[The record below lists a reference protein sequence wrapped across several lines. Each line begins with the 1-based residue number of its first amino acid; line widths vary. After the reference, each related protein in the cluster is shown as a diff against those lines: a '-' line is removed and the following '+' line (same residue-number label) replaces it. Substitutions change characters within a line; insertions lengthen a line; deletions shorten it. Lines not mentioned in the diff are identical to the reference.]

1 MVALPGRFNDGRTA
15 ASRKVMVS
23 PSAAGLDIRGEDGLL
38 VAFWRIDDLRADGEL
53 PDGGVRLRCA
63 ADPDARL
70 SMTQA
75 EFVRPLLPPPPRF
88 PWSKAVAALIGT
100 AGLLAALWLGIPAAS
115 RWLGDM
121 VPRSW
126 ENAWGDALVTGLE
139 KQWGACGQPAGDAA
153 LRLLVDRLSTGLEP
167 SQRPRRVLVVRQRD
181 VNAIALPGGTV
192 MVFSGLLKDA
202 RDPGELAGVLAHEFT
217 HLRLRHPVAAMIRAT
232 GVGVAVT
239 LITGDSSGV
248 VATAAAMGLA
258 GAYSREDE
266 AAADTG
272 GVAVLRSAGLDARG
286 MASFFRRLGEKPG
299 MVPVWLSTH
308 PDSLARAEAVEA
320 LDGPAAAPPLTG
332 EQWQALKGICEAEKE
347 KP

>member
-1 MVALPGRFNDGRTA
+1 
-15 ASRKVMVS
+15 
-23 PSAAGLDIRGEDGLL
+23 
-38 VAFWRIDDLRADGEL
+38 
-53 PDGGVRLRCA
+53 
-63 ADPDARL
+63 
-70 SMTQA
+70 
-75 EFVRPLLPPPPRF
+75 
-88 PWSKAVAALIGT
+88 
-100 AGLLAALWLGIPAAS
+100 
-115 RWLGDM
+115 
-121 VPRSW
+121 
-126 ENAWGDALVTGLE
+126 
-139 KQWGACGQPAGDAA
+139 
-153 LRLLVDRLSTGLEP
+153 VDRLSAGLEP
-167 SQRPRRVLVVRQRD
+167 SQKPRRVLVVRQRD

-248 VATAAAMGLA
+248 VATAAAVGLA

-272 GVAVLRSAGLDARG
+272 GVALLRAAGLDARG
-286 MASFFRRLGEKPG
+286 MASFFRRLGEEKPG

-320 LDGPAAAPPLTG
+320 LDGPAATPPLTG
-332 EQWQALKGICEAEKE
+332 EQWQALKGICGAEK
-347 KP
+347 P

>member
-15 ASRKVMVS
+15 ASRKVTVS

-88 PWSKAVAALIGT
+88 PWSKAVAALAAT
-100 AGLLAALWLGIPAAS
+100 AALLAALWLGIPAAA
-115 RWLGDM
+115 RGLGDL

-126 ENAWGDALVTGLE
+126 ENAWGDTLADGLQR
-139 KQWGACGQPAGDAA
+139 QWGVCGQPAGDAA
-153 LRLLVDRLSTGLEP
+153 LRLLVDRLAAGLEP
-167 SQRPRRVLVVRQRD
+167 SQRPRRVVVVRQRD
-181 VNAIALPGGTV
+181 TNAIALPGGTV

-232 GVGVAVT
+232 GIGVAVT

-266 AAADTG
+266 AAADAG
-272 GVAVLRSAGLDARG
+272 AVTLLHAADLDARG
-286 MASFFRRLGEKPG
+286 LSSFFRRLGEKPG

-308 PDSLARAEAVEA
+308 PDSLGRADAVER
-320 LDGPAAAPPLTG
+320 LDGAPAAAALDA
-332 EQWQALKGICEAEKE
+332 EQWQALKGICGAEK
-347 KP
+347 P